1 MKCSECGDEVPSEFK
16 FCGRCGSPLKTSVEL
31 SAGDQLSFP
40 PQDIQQPQFQLM
52 RGLQHTTKPRA
63 VQPPPPTSSIL
74 DITSPSMATLNRA
87 MQSDQNV
94 NSNPQS
100 APDIHH
106 EATEAIMMP
115 PIAHQQPTPPSPIQT
130 YGFPGPTMVG
140 QQSFL
145 PEDYHAPTSI
155 AHPPTRPLS
164 GALPPTS
171 QPGYGN
177 MSSNYH
183 PKTAPLSAQKHTTPL
198 VISICLVV
206 VVIMVICVAIIY
218 PGSQQKQSKTSS
230 KPQASVSA
238 SKPST
243 PVPEF
248 TPTPTLSPT
257 PTLAPTPIPDAGFIW
272 CGVECAPSGFMD
284 EYPNGWQM
292 SALTGIAG
300 MQFVNPLQPDQL
312 AVFKRQDNPTAA
324 ADAILASELQTIYGA
339 QPGYQA
345 PNPPTGTDV
354 TIGGETWSAAS
365 IVYLGST
372 QQPEQVNAYVTVHQ
386 GKVFIVEMQS
396 AQAQFAQVG
405 TAYYNIMIG
414 KFQFI

>member
-1 MKCSECGDEVPSEFK
+1 MKCSECGDEVPSGFK
-16 FCGRCGSPLKTSVEL
+16 FCGRCGSPSRASVEL

-40 PQDIQQPQFQLM
+40 QQDAQQPQFQIM

-63 VQPPPPTSSIL
+63 VQPQPPTSSML
-74 DITSPSMATLNRA
+74 DITSPSMAILNATL
-87 MQSDQNV
+87 QSDQNV
-94 NSNPQS
+94 RSNPPS
-100 APDIHH
+100 VPNIHH

-115 PIAHQQPTPPSPIQT
+115 PIARRQATPPAPIQT

-140 QQSFL
+140 QQNFL
-145 PEDYHAPTSI
+145 PEDHHAPTSI

-164 GALPPTS
+164 SALPPTS
-171 QPGYGN
+171 QSDYGN
-177 MSSNYH
+177 MSNNYH
-183 PKTAPLSAQKHTTPL
+183 PRTAPLFAQKHTTPL

-206 VVIMVICVAIIY
+206 IVIMIICVAIIY
-218 PGSQQKQSKTSS
+218 PRSQQKQS
-230 KPQASVSA
+230 QASSTPQVSA
-238 SKPST
+238 ATPKSST
-243 PVPEF
+243 PTSAL

-272 CGVECAPSGFMD
+272 CGVECAPSSFMD

-292 SALTGIAG
+292 SALTGIIG

-324 ADAILASELQTIYGA
+324 ADAILANELQTTYGA

-372 QQPEQVNAYVTVHQ
+372 QQPEQVTAYVTVHQ